1 MVVLTGSRG
10 NSERSGWRDERI
22 SARHRM
28 WGSWATAV
36 DIDFV
41 LIESTIAAEP
51 KALIEYKS
59 FHATSA
65 THFQVRLLR
74 NLADAAG
81 IPAFLALYWPDI
93 WAFRVIPQNGL
104 ARRFLPHERQ
114 MTERQYVELL
124 REIRG
129 IDDALPD
136 SLNNELPPK
145 QAA

>member
-10 NSERSGWRDERI
+10 NIERSGWRDERI
-22 SARHRM
+22 SARHRT

-41 LIESTIAAEP
+41 LIESTIDAEP
-51 KALIEYKS
+51 KALIEYKD

-74 NLADAAG
+74 NLANAAG

-93 WAFRVIPQNGL
+93 WAFQVTPQNAH
-104 ARRFLPHERQ
+104 ARTYLRSEQR
-114 MTERQYVELL
+114 MSERQYVALL
-124 REIRG
+124 RDVRG
-129 IDDALPD
+129 VDAPLP
-136 SLNNELPPK
+136 SNLNDEMPPRR
-145 QAA
+145 AA